1 MRVLQEKK
9 IERVGGEDTIE
20 VNVRIIAATNKN
32 LEDKMKKGEFRED
45 LYYRLSV
52 IPVFMPPLRE
62 RKEDIPLL
70 AQYFLDQISKRH
82 KKNIKG
88 IENEAYSLF
97 IDYEWPG
104 NIRELENA
112 LERAVVIAKG
122 NMITKEELL
131 LKVQEPTEDFLP
143 VSNSLKGQEKNLIV
157 KTLFECN
164 NNLSK
169 TARKLGIS
177 RSTLYA
183 KMKRLKIKAK

>member
-1 MRVLQEKK
+1 
-9 IERVGGEDTIE
+9 
-20 VNVRIIAATNKN
+20 
-32 LEDKMKKGEFRED
+32 
-45 LYYRLSV
+45 
-52 IPVFMPPLRE
+52 MPPLRE
-62 RKEDIPLL
+62 RKEDIPIL
-70 AQYFLDQISKRH
+70 AQYFLNKISKRH

-88 IENEAYSLF
+88 IDNEAYRLF

-131 LKVQEPTEDFLP
+131 LKVQEPTEDVLP
-143 VSNSLKGQEKNLIV
+143 DSNSLKGQEKNLIV
-157 KTLFECN
+157 QTLFECN

-183 KMKRLKIKAK
+183 KIKKLKIKAN